1 MAINRSMVAEM
12 PWIFAASIFLL
23 NNSLIDSASMA
34 VMRGTFKEGL
44 RPEIGNS
51 GSRHPAGGASGD

>member
-1 MAINRSMVAEM
+1 MVAEM
-12 PWIFAASIFLL
+12 PWISAASIFLL

-44 RPEIGNS
+44 RAEIGNTW
-51 GSRHPAGGASGD
+51 SRNPAACSTGD